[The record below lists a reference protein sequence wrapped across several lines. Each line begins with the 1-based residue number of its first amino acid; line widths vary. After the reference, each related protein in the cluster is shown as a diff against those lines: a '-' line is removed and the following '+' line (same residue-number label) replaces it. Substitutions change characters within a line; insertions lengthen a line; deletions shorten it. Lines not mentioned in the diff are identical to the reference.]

1 MARNTG
7 RRQQN
12 RPAADW
18 NHFYVY
24 GSAVRQP
31 EALPSGNGTVR
42 KPKKKRT
49 SRQVIKNRHRAQRIS
64 PAYATFLIVA
74 AVCAV
79 FICVMYLRLQ
89 ADVLNRADQIT
100 ALQRELTDLK
110 ESNDTAHQEAED
122 SVNLETVR
130 EKAMNEMGMV
140 YESQGKVI
148 HYQSPTSDYV
158 KQYDNIPEDG
168 VLGQSKDVKNKE

>member
-42 KPKKKRT
+42 KPKKK
-49 SRQVIKNRHRAQRIS
+49 S
-64 PAYATFLIVA
+64 
-74 AVCAV
+74 
-79 FICVMYLRLQ
+79 LRDIMQ
-89 ADVLNRADQIT
+89 QNT
-100 ALQRELTDLK
+100 AI
-110 ESNDTAHQEAED
+110 
-122 SVNLETVR
+122 
-130 EKAMNEMGMV
+130 NEMRKKKYNTRG
-140 YESQGKVI
+140 
-148 HYQSPTSDYV
+148 
-158 KQYDNIPEDG
+158 
-168 VLGQSKDVKNKE
+168 

>member
-1 MARNTG
+1 M
-7 RRQQN
+7 
-12 RPAADW
+12 
-18 NHFYVY
+18 
-24 GSAVRQP
+24 
-31 EALPSGNGTVR
+31 
-42 KPKKKRT
+42 
-49 SRQVIKNRHRAQRIS
+49 IKNRHRAQRIS

-100 ALQRELTDLK
+100 ALQQELTDLK
-110 ESNDTAHQEAED
+110 ESNNTAHQEAED

-140 YESQGKVI
+140 YESQGNVVEYKVI

-168 VLGQSKDVKNKE
+168 VLAQSKDVKNKE

>member
-100 ALQRELTDLK
+100 ALQRELTDLGFVIRHLLVGLLIIPQLVQLTHGLA
-110 ESNDTAHQEAED
+110 SVFHQYFAGTQPD
-122 SVNLETVR
+122 IL
-130 EKAMNEMGMV
+130 
-140 YESQGKVI
+140 
-148 HYQSPTSDYV
+148 
-158 KQYDNIPEDG
+158 
-168 VLGQSKDVKNKE
+168 L

>member
-12 RPAADW
+12 RPAADR

-42 KPKKKRT
+42 KPKEKRT

-100 ALQRELTDLK
+100 ALQQELTDLK
-110 ESNDTAHQEAED
+110 EF
-122 SVNLETVR
+122 
-130 EKAMNEMGMV
+130 K
-140 YESQGKVI
+140 
-148 HYQSPTSDYV
+148 
-158 KQYDNIPEDG
+158 
-168 VLGQSKDVKNKE
+168 

>member
-18 NHFYVY
+18 NNFYVY

-49 SRQVIKNRHRAQRIS
+49 SRQRIS

-100 ALQRELTDLK
+100 ALQQELTDLK
-110 ESNDTAHQEAED
+110 ESNDTAYQAAED

-168 VLGQSKDVKNKE
+168 VLAQSKDVKNKE

>member
-31 EALPSGNGTVR
+31 EALPSGNGT
-42 KPKKKRT
+42 
-49 SRQVIKNRHRAQRIS
+49 
-64 PAYATFLIVA
+64 AYATFLIVA

-100 ALQRELTDLK
+100 ALQQELTDLK
-110 ESNDTAHQEAED
+110 ESNDTAHQAAED

-168 VLGQSKDVKNKE
+168 VLAQSKDVKNKE

>member
-49 SRQVIKNRHRAQRIS
+49 SRQ
-64 PAYATFLIVA
+64 AYATFLIVA

-100 ALQRELTDLK
+100 ALQQELTDLK
-110 ESNDTAHQEAED
+110 ESNDTAHQAAED
-122 SVNLETVR
+122 SVNLESVR

-168 VLGQSKDVKNKE
+168 VLAQSKDVKNKE

>member
-89 ADVLNRADQIT
+89 AD
-100 ALQRELTDLK
+100 DLIY
-110 ESNDTAHQEAED
+110 TIQ
-122 SVNLETVR
+122 
-130 EKAMNEMGMV
+130 
-140 YESQGKVI
+140 
-148 HYQSPTSDYV
+148 
-158 KQYDNIPEDG
+158 NIC
-168 VLGQSKDVKNKE
+168 L

>member
-79 FICVMYLRLQ
+79 F
-89 ADVLNRADQIT
+89 NRADQIT
-100 ALQRELTDLK
+100 ALQQELTDLK
-110 ESNDTAHQEAED
+110 ESNDTAHQAAED

-168 VLGQSKDVKNKE
+168 VLAQSKDVKNKE

>member
-64 PAYATFLIVA
+64 PAYATFLIAA

-100 ALQRELTDLK
+100 ALQQELTDLK
-110 ESNDTAHQEAED
+110 ESNDTA
-122 SVNLETVR
+122 R
-130 EKAMNEMGMV
+130 EKEMNEMGMV

-168 VLGQSKDVKNKE
+168 VLAQSKDVKNKE

>member
-49 SRQVIKNRHRAQRIS
+49 SRQRIS
-64 PAYATFLIVA
+64 PTYATFLIVA

-100 ALQRELTDLK
+100 ALQQELTDLK
-110 ESNDTAHQEAED
+110 ESNDTAHQAAED
-122 SVNLETVR
+122 SVNLESVR

-168 VLGQSKDVKNKE
+168 VLAQSKDVKNKE

>member
-1 MARNTG
+1 MC
-7 RRQQN
+7 
-12 RPAADW
+12 
-18 NHFYVY
+18 
-24 GSAVRQP
+24 
-31 EALPSGNGTVR
+31 TVVPCVSQKLYR
-42 KPKKKRT
+42 LEMGQFVSQREKRT

-100 ALQRELTDLK
+100 ALQQELTDLK
-110 ESNDTAHQEAED
+110 ESNDTAHQAAED

-158 KQYDNIPEDG
+158 KQYVTFRKRRFSAIQGCE
-168 VLGQSKDVKNKE
+168 K

>member
-42 KPKKKRT
+42 KPKEKRT
-49 SRQVIKNRHRAQRIS
+49 TDIVRSESVRH
-64 PAYATFLIVA
+64 
-74 AVCAV
+74 
-79 FICVMYLRLQ
+79 MRLF
-89 ADVLNRADQIT
+89 
-100 ALQRELTDLK
+100 
-110 ESNDTAHQEAED
+110 
-122 SVNLETVR
+122 
-130 EKAMNEMGMV
+130 
-140 YESQGKVI
+140 
-148 HYQSPTSDYV
+148 
-158 KQYDNIPEDG
+158 
-168 VLGQSKDVKNKE
+168 

>member
-18 NHFYVY
+18 NRFYVY

-42 KPKKKRT
+42 KPKEKRT

-79 FICVMYLRLQ
+79 FICVM
-89 ADVLNRADQIT
+89 NRADQIT
-100 ALQRELTDLK
+100 ALQQELTDLK
-110 ESNDTAHQEAED
+110 ESNNTAHQEAED

-148 HYQSPTSDYV
+148 HYQSPTSDCV

-168 VLGQSKDVKNKE
+168 VLAQSKDVKNKE

>member
-1 MARNTG
+1 MC
-7 RRQQN
+7 
-12 RPAADW
+12 
-18 NHFYVY
+18 
-24 GSAVRQP
+24 
-31 EALPSGNGTVR
+31 TVVPCVSQKLYR
-42 KPKKKRT
+42 LEMGQFVMPKEKRT

-89 ADVLNRADQIT
+89 QCFESCRSDHCAA
-100 ALQRELTDLK
+100 AGTDGS
-110 ESNDTAHQEAED
+110 EGTNDTAHQAAED

-168 VLGQSKDVKNKE
+168 VLAQSKDVKNKE

>member
-64 PAYATFLIVA
+64 PAYATFLIAA

-89 ADVLNRADQIT
+89 ADVLNRADQI
-100 ALQRELTDLK
+100 
-110 ESNDTAHQEAED
+110 
-122 SVNLETVR
+122 TVR

-168 VLGQSKDVKNKE
+168 VLAQSKDVKNKE

>member
-64 PAYATFLIVA
+64 QAYATFLI
-74 AVCAV
+74 
-79 FICVMYLRLQ
+79 
-89 ADVLNRADQIT
+89 DQIT
-100 ALQRELTDLK
+100 ALQQELTDLK
-110 ESNDTAHQEAED
+110 ESNDTAHQAAED

-168 VLGQSKDVKNKE
+168 VLAQSKDVKNKE

>member
-1 MARNTG
+1 M
-7 RRQQN
+7 
-12 RPAADW
+12 
-18 NHFYVY
+18 
-24 GSAVRQP
+24 
-31 EALPSGNGTVR
+31 
-42 KPKKKRT
+42 
-49 SRQVIKNRHRAQRIS
+49 
-64 PAYATFLIVA
+64 A

-168 VLGQSKDVKNKE
+168 VLAQSKDVKNKE

>member
-18 NHFYVY
+18 NRFYVY

-31 EALPSGNGTVR
+31 EAL
-42 KPKKKRT
+42 

-100 ALQRELTDLK
+100 ALQQELTDLK
-110 ESNDTAHQEAED
+110 ESNDTAHQAAED

-168 VLGQSKDVKNKE
+168 VLAQSKDVKNKE

>member
-31 EALPSGNGTVR
+31 EALPSGN
-42 KPKKKRT
+42 
-49 SRQVIKNRHRAQRIS
+49 
-64 PAYATFLIVA
+64 
-74 AVCAV
+74 
-79 FICVMYLRLQ
+79 
-89 ADVLNRADQIT
+89 
-100 ALQRELTDLK
+100 
-110 ESNDTAHQEAED
+110 
-122 SVNLETVR
+122 ETVR

-168 VLGQSKDVKNKE
+168 VLAQSKDVKNKE